1 MRCAAG
7 LSKPTLLTAPTRS
20 GGNVRACRRNSNPS
34 FSERDSSTDHG
45 TTVAFNHQDSAHAN
59 TPTSQTG
66 ASNRPKPTP
75 AARIAVSSFARCN
88 FPRVNSNDTRSAS
101 GSTTV
106 RKLGMVTKKYVHNSS
121 PRAPPSRNAR
131 KSSYI
136 TCTSNNPHV
145 ANNTSP
151 RIWSHSRK
159 RCRSN
164 VFTPASKSDP
174 AAGANLFLGPD
185 PALDQRRD
193 PSAVLGQRT
202 FIRSPVVK
210 SSSAAQFG

>member
-1 MRCAAG
+1 M
-7 LSKPTLLTAPTRS
+7 S
-20 GGNVRACRRNSNPS
+20 
-34 FSERDSSTDHG
+34 H
-45 TTVAFNHQDSAHAN
+45 
-59 TPTSQTG
+59 TG
-66 ASNRPKPTP
+66 ASSRPQPPP

-88 FPRVNSNDTRSAS
+88 FPRVNINDTSNAS

-106 RKLGMVTKKYVHNSS
+106 RKLGIVTKKYVHNSS

-174 AAGANLFLGPD
+174 AAGANLFLGLSPLCGSR
-185 PALDQRRD
+185 PSPRRGQ
-193 PSAVLGQRT
+193 PSG
-202 FIRSPVVK
+202 F
-210 SSSAAQFG
+210 